1 MLTDKQFKSEITQR
15 VSDFWAQNQSP
26 LLVSVL
32 GTSYPKAEI
41 REVTKGA
48 AIVKWIQENEKTL
61 KVKLIHH
68 PFLKEKIGLIPEGQ
82 SYEYEK
88 SPLPT
93 VLSSATEKEL
103 TLAFLELLK
112 VKCTPQELDQVQ
124 IPTKILL
131 KLLT

>member
-1 MLTDKQFKSEITQR
+1 MLTDKQFKFDITQR
-15 VSDFWAQNQSP
+15 VSDFWDKNQSP
-26 LLVSVL
+26 LLLSML
-32 GTSYPKAEI
+32 GANYTKAEI
-41 REVTKGA
+41 RGVTKGVSV
-48 AIVKWIQENEKTL
+48 VKWIQENEKTL

-68 PFLKEKIGLIPEGQ
+68 PLQKEKIGLIPEGQ

-88 SPLPT
+88 SALPT
-93 VLSSATEKEL
+93 VLSSSTEKEL

-112 VKCTPQELDQVQ
+112 VKCTSQELDQVQ